1 MYMFVQS
8 LAPMTWHGGLDK
20 IPIFLGE
27 NNQWAPGCGNLVYAC
42 VIISDMFASTD
53 QKITIR

>member
-1 MYMFVQS
+1 M
-8 LAPMTWHGGLDK
+8 ANGGLDK